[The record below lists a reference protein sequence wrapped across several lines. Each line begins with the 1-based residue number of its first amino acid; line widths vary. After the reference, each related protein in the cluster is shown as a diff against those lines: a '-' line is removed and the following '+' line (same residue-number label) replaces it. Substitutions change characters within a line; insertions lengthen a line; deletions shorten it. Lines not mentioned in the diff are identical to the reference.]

1 MTFVGRFE
9 FDRETL
15 KKYSTQVIIA
25 GVLMAILG
33 LVGVMAPG
41 LMSLV
46 VVNFLA
52 WLFLFSAIV
61 QGYII
66 YKSYNGSV
74 GAWLKP
80 VISLIA
86 ALLLLFF
93 PIEGVAAVGIML
105 AAYLLVDAYSSLT
118 FAWQYRPNK
127 GWVLMLVN
135 GILSIVLAVILLAGW
150 PFSSIV
156 LVGLFVGISLFFDGV
171 ALIGMGLGARK
182 LAEEDASAK
191 SGQNAKNGEKNESG
205 EETREQN
212 EKDTK

>member
-1 MTFVGRFE
+1 MTIVGRFE
-9 FDRETL
+9 FDKETL
-15 KKYSTQVIIA
+15 KKFSTQTIVA

-33 LVGVMAPG
+33 LVGVMAPQ

-61 QGYII
+61 QGYIT
-66 YKSYNGSV
+66 YKSYRSSV

-80 VISLIA
+80 VMSLIA

-93 PIEGVAAVGIML
+93 PLEGVAAVGIML

-118 FAWQYRPNK
+118 FAWQYRPNR
-127 GWVLMLVN
+127 GWVLMLFN
-135 GILSIVLAVILLAGW
+135 GLLSILLAVILLAGW
-150 PFSSIV
+150 PFSSLV

-171 ALIGMGLGARK
+171 ALIGMGLGAKK
-182 LAEEDASAK
+182 LTDEEIERQKQEKKD
-191 SGQNAKNGEKNESG
+191 NA
-205 EETREQN
+205 
-212 EKDTK
+212 

>member
-9 FDRETL
+9 FDKETL
-15 KKYSTQVIIA
+15 KKYSTQTVVA

-33 LVGVMAPG
+33 LVGVMAPS

-61 QGYII
+61 QGYTV
-66 YKSYNGSV
+66 YKSYSGSV

-80 VISLIA
+80 VMSLIA

-93 PIEGVAAVGIML
+93 PVEGVAAVGIML
-105 AAYLLVDAYSSLT
+105 AAYLLVDAYSSFA

-127 GWVLMLVN
+127 GWVLMLFN
-135 GILSIVLAVILLAGW
+135 GLMSVVLAVILLAGW
-150 PFSSIV
+150 PFSSLV

-171 ALIGMGLGARK
+171 ALIGMGLGAKK
-182 LAEEDASAK
+182 LTEEEIDAQK
-191 SGQNAKNGEKNESG
+191 QQK
-205 EETREQN
+205 
-212 EKDTK
+212 KDNQ